1 MFSFRKDKRSFTKK
15 LMNDIQNREKEESEI
30 ITIGKI
36 TPERQQ
42 KREVENTLAENRE
55 MMQKKR
61 EEQKKEEQKTESQL
75 FIINQAKI
83 KMNSHIGTFKVLNDV
98 PTIQDKPVGTTVE
111 KSPANFSLFLDG
123 FQVLSVTGDWQDTGT
138 AKYQDNNALIKKST
152 LMVTGK
158 MPPPSAPIETGKIE
172 FIDSGQINVIEK
184 INTSGIPVPENEN
197 PDFDIKIKVIKDSF
211 VPLGIVDFEGNQE
224 NKVIKF
230 EMKIS
235 GKGVNRWHLQIKSNG
250 NLIKDIYS
258 SSQEIEPVPLIGKAK
273 KTNKKEETEI
283 VEIKRSWEAG
293 IYLLDW
299 NGFDNNNVYDSSIL
313 TSPYGLEISIMGQA
327 EQVRKYHTDSVQMK
341 YSQVNWVDVRI
352 DQNNKR
358 IDTTLR
364 VNLKDGGAEGL
375 SPQEQSNI
383 YEPAYTQTIYPWDK
397 IPREAIEKN
406 KKEPIKDR
414 TRSFEDL
421 ERLALEGISY
431 HWGRNRNHAVAKN
444 VEINSEKYEVFV
456 NPINTQNKA
465 MDDVSLIY
473 NTNNDWMRSGNPGTV
488 TGFISAVGNLF
499 SREAVC
505 YNVGY
510 IKLPKEWVYQYE
522 KHEDVEFKF
531 TAAHE
536 IGHEILKAFGDVYYS
551 YGHKGSVNTVTQEIK
566 NNAPEYPLTGEI
578 DIMPYFKD
586 NVLGG
591 QKNQPNYYQRSVALE
606 SDVLGLLWLSKLK
619 ILLVVVL
626 FTLVSCEPSYY
637 DGYVYD
643 RIENRPLSGVIITD
657 TQGEIRIYSDSSGY
671 FKFPKENS
679 AALVFYKEPHY
690 SDTIEAFYIQRGEKL
705 VTRFKGETIF
715 LLKKKDRDSIL
726 KSIK

>member
-1 MFSFRKDKRSFTKK
+1 MFNFRKDKRSFAKK

-55 MMQKKR
+55 MMQEKR

-83 KMNSHIGTFKVLNDV
+83 KMNSHMGTFKVLNDV

-111 KSPANFSLFLDG
+111 KSPANFSFLDG

-375 SPQEQSNI
+375 NCSSKTVRKSD
-383 YEPAYTQTIYPWDK
+383 YEEAAQRMEVQNPIEEDFTLTFCDWHK
-397 IPREAIEKN
+397 IPQKEIEEEQ
-406 KKEPIKDR
+406 KEPIKER

-431 HWGRNRNHAVAKN
+431 HWGRNRNHAVAQN
-444 VEINSEKYEVFV
+444 VKINSEKYEVFV

-488 TGFISAVGNLF
+488 TGIISAVGNIF

-510 IKLPKEWVYQYE
+510 IKDSNGWKYRYEQYE
-522 KHEDVEFKF
+522 DVNFKL

-566 NNAPEYPLTGEI
+566 NNAPEYPSTGEI
-578 DIMPYFKD
+578 DIIPYYPSSPPVSIY
-586 NVLGG
+586 N
-591 QKNQPNYYQRSVALE
+591 RTVALE
-606 SDVLGLLWLSKLK
+606 RDVLGLIWLTK
-619 ILLVVVL
+619 INV
-626 FTLVSCEPSYY
+626 
-637 DGYVYD
+637 
-643 RIENRPLSGVIITD
+643 
-657 TQGEIRIYSDSSGY
+657 
-671 FKFPKENS
+671 K
-679 AALVFYKEPHY
+679 
-690 SDTIEAFYIQRGEKL
+690 
-705 VTRFKGETIF
+705 
-715 LLKKKDRDSIL
+715 
-726 KSIK
+726 

>member
-1 MFSFRKDKRSFTKK
+1 MFSFRKDKRSFAKK

-55 MMQKKR
+55 MMQEKR

-111 KSPANFSLFLDG
+111 KSPANFSFLDG

-184 INTSGIPVPENEN
+184 INTNGIPVPENEN

-230 EMKIS
+230 KMKIS

-283 VEIKRSWEAG
+283 VEIKRFWEAG

-375 SPQEQSNI
+375 SCGSKTVRKSDYEEAAQRMGVPNPIEEDFTLTFCDWYKVPQ
-383 YEPAYTQTIYPWDK
+383 
-397 IPREAIEKN
+397 EAIEEYQ
-406 KKEPIKDR
+406 KEPIKER
-414 TRSFEDL
+414 TKSFEELRDM
-421 ERLALEGISY
+421 ALEGINK
-431 HWGRNRNHAVAKN
+431 HWSRHAGNIGGGVQIG
-444 VEINSEKYEVFV
+444 EDFYEVFV
-456 NPINTQNKA
+456 NAEQNEKGMVAPRIIYFTNSENSNFNRSHNWFLSRKLFYKVGYTYYNNWKKYPINSELYKA
-465 MDDVSLIY
+465 KGWKY
-473 NTNNDWMRSGNPGTV
+473 T
-488 TGFISAVGNLF
+488 
-499 SREAVC
+499 
-505 YNVGY
+505 
-510 IKLPKEWVYQYE
+510 YE
-522 KHEDVEFKF
+522 INALLDFQE
-531 TAAHE
+531 TSAHE
-536 IGHEILKAFGDVYYS
+536 IGHKLLEDYGGKTYS
-551 YGHKGSVNTVTQEIK
+551 YKHKGSSTWGQSPLKGTT
-566 NNAPEYPLTGEI
+566 YPTTGEI
-578 DIMPYFKD
+578 DLMKYVDEDFLPKD
-586 NVLGG
+586 FYERVVLS
-591 QKNQPNYYQRSVALE
+591 KE
-606 SDVLGLLWLSKLK
+606 DVIGILWLSK
-619 ILLVVVL
+619 
-626 FTLVSCEPSYY
+626 
-637 DGYVYD
+637 
-643 RIENRPLSGVIITD
+643 
-657 TQGEIRIYSDSSGY
+657 
-671 FKFPKENS
+671 
-679 AALVFYKEPHY
+679 
-690 SDTIEAFYIQRGEKL
+690 
-705 VTRFKGETIF
+705 
-715 LLKKKDRDSIL
+715 
-726 KSIK
+726 IKVK

>member
-1 MFSFRKDKRSFTKK
+1 MFSFRKDKRSFAKK

-197 PDFDIKIKVIKDSF
+197 PDFDIKISLCKDGYSTV
-211 VPLGIVDFEGNQE
+211 VPMGILDFENNYE
-224 NKVIKF
+224 NAFFAF
-230 EMKIS
+230 EYTLSSNDIDKLTLDIIDENDKIIY
-235 GKGVNRWHLQIKSNG
+235 REI
-250 NLIKDIYS
+250 NLP
-258 SSQEIEPVPLIGKAK
+258 EIIISAS
-273 KTNKKEETEI
+273 KKENVKTSLEKGLKKFL
-283 VEIKRSWEAG
+283 KREGKPSRIWEWMEVYRDFAISKNDYTKPG
-293 IYLLDW
+293 HYILFW
-299 NGFDNNNVYDSSIL
+299 NGFDSEGIYDSSIFDKKTFRARL
-313 TSPYGLEISIMGQA
+313 TGIKGEKKKTA
-327 EQVRKYHTDSVQMK
+327 EVSFRTEYAE
-341 YSQVNWVDVRI
+341 VNWVDVRI

-397 IPREAIEKN
+397 IPQKDIKKY
-406 KKEPIKDR
+406 KKEPIKER
-414 TRSFEDL
+414 TKSFEELRDM
-421 ERLALEGISY
+421 ALEGINK
-431 HWGRNRNHAVAKN
+431 HWSRHAGNIGEGVQIGEN
-444 VEINSEKYEVFV
+444 FYEVFV
-456 NPINTQNKA
+456 NAEQNEKGMVAPRIIYFTNSENNNFNRSHNWFLSRKLFYKVGYVKENIWNYIDENKA
-465 MDDVSLIY
+465 LLDFQETS
-473 NTNNDWMRSGNPGTV
+473 
-488 TGFISAVGNLF
+488 
-499 SREAVC
+499 
-505 YNVGY
+505 
-510 IKLPKEWVYQYE
+510 
-522 KHEDVEFKF
+522 
-531 TAAHE
+531 AHE
-536 IGHEILKAFGDVYYS
+536 IGHKLLEDYGGKTYS
-551 YGHKGSVNTVTQEIK
+551 YKHKGSSTWGQSPLKGTT
-566 NNAPEYPLTGEI
+566 YPKTGEI
-578 DIMPYFKD
+578 DLMKYTDEDFLPKD
-586 NVLGG
+586 FYERVVLS
-591 QKNQPNYYQRSVALE
+591 KE
-606 SDVLGLLWLSKLK
+606 DVIGILWLTK
-619 ILLVVVL
+619 I
-626 FTLVSCEPSYY
+626 
-637 DGYVYD
+637 
-643 RIENRPLSGVIITD
+643 N
-657 TQGEIRIYSDSSGY
+657 
-671 FKFPKENS
+671 
-679 AALVFYKEPHY
+679 
-690 SDTIEAFYIQRGEKL
+690 
-705 VTRFKGETIF
+705 
-715 LLKKKDRDSIL
+715 
-726 KSIK
+726 IK

>member
-1 MFSFRKDKRSFTKK
+1 MFNFRKDKRSFAKK

-197 PDFDIKIKVIKDSF
+197 PDFDIKISLCKDGYSTV
-211 VPLGIVDFEGNQE
+211 VPMGILDFENNYE
-224 NKVIKF
+224 NAFFAF
-230 EMKIS
+230 EYTLSSNDIDKLTLDIIDENDKIIY
-235 GKGVNRWHLQIKSNG
+235 REI
-250 NLIKDIYS
+250 NLP
-258 SSQEIEPVPLIGKAK
+258 EIIISAS
-273 KTNKKEETEI
+273 KKENVRTSLEKGLKEFL
-283 VEIKRSWEAG
+283 KREGKPSRIWEWMEVYRDFNISKDDYTKPG
-293 IYLLDW
+293 HYILFW
-299 NGFDNNNVYDSSIL
+299 NGFNSEGIYDSSIFDKKTFRARL
-313 TSPYGLEISIMGQA
+313 TGIKGEKKKTA
-327 EQVRKYHTDSVQMK
+327 EVSFRTEYAE
-341 YSQVNWVDVRI
+341 VNWVDVRI

-397 IPREAIEKN
+397 IPQKDIKKY
-406 KKEPIKDR
+406 KKEPIKER
-414 TRSFEDL
+414 TKSFEELRDM
-421 ERLALEGISY
+421 ALEGINK
-431 HWGRNRNHAVAKN
+431 HWSRHAGNIGEGVQIGEN
-444 VEINSEKYEVFV
+444 FYEVFV
-456 NPINTQNKA
+456 NAEQNEKGMVAPRIIYFTNSENNNFNRSHNWFLSRKLFYKVGYVKENIWNYIDENKA
-465 MDDVSLIY
+465 LLDFQETS
-473 NTNNDWMRSGNPGTV
+473 
-488 TGFISAVGNLF
+488 
-499 SREAVC
+499 
-505 YNVGY
+505 
-510 IKLPKEWVYQYE
+510 
-522 KHEDVEFKF
+522 
-531 TAAHE
+531 AHE
-536 IGHEILKAFGDVYYS
+536 IGHKLLEDYGGKTYS
-551 YGHKGSVNTVTQEIK
+551 YKHKGSSTWGQSPLKGTT
-566 NNAPEYPLTGEI
+566 YPKTGEI
-578 DIMPYFKD
+578 DLMKYTDEDFLPKD
-586 NVLGG
+586 FYERVVLS
-591 QKNQPNYYQRSVALE
+591 KE
-606 SDVLGLLWLSKLK
+606 DVIGILWLTK
-619 ILLVVVL
+619 I
-626 FTLVSCEPSYY
+626 
-637 DGYVYD
+637 
-643 RIENRPLSGVIITD
+643 N
-657 TQGEIRIYSDSSGY
+657 
-671 FKFPKENS
+671 
-679 AALVFYKEPHY
+679 
-690 SDTIEAFYIQRGEKL
+690 
-705 VTRFKGETIF
+705 
-715 LLKKKDRDSIL
+715 
-726 KSIK
+726 IK

>member
-55 MMQKKR
+55 MMQEKR

-83 KMNSHIGTFKVLNDV
+83 KMNSHMGTFKVLNDV

-111 KSPANFSLFLDG
+111 KSPANFSFLDG

-375 SPQEQSNI
+375 NCSSKTVRKSD
-383 YEPAYTQTIYPWDK
+383 YEEAAQRMEVPNPIEEDFTLTFCDWHK
-397 IPREAIEKN
+397 IPQKEIEEEQ
-406 KKEPIKDR
+406 KEPIKER

-431 HWGRNRNHAVAKN
+431 HWGRNRNHAVAQN
-444 VEINSEKYEVFV
+444 VKINSEKYEVFV

-488 TGFISAVGNLF
+488 TGIISVVGNIF

-510 IKLPKEWVYQYE
+510 IKGPNKWEYRDEQYE
-522 KHEDVEFKF
+522 DVIFKF
-531 TAAHE
+531 TTAHE

-566 NNAPEYPLTGEI
+566 NNAPEYPSTGEI
-578 DIMPYFKD
+578 DIIPYYPSSPPVSIY
-586 NVLGG
+586 N
-591 QKNQPNYYQRSVALE
+591 RTVALE
-606 SDVLGLLWLSKLK
+606 RDVLGLIWLTK
-619 ILLVVVL
+619 INV
-626 FTLVSCEPSYY
+626 
-637 DGYVYD
+637 
-643 RIENRPLSGVIITD
+643 
-657 TQGEIRIYSDSSGY
+657 
-671 FKFPKENS
+671 K
-679 AALVFYKEPHY
+679 
-690 SDTIEAFYIQRGEKL
+690 
-705 VTRFKGETIF
+705 
-715 LLKKKDRDSIL
+715 
-726 KSIK
+726 

>member
-1 MFSFRKDKRSFTKK
+1 MFNFRKDKRSFAKK

-55 MMQKKR
+55 MMQEKR

-83 KMNSHIGTFKVLNDV
+83 KMNSHMGTFKVLNDV

-111 KSPANFSLFLDG
+111 KSPANFSFLDG

-375 SPQEQSNI
+375 NCSSKTVRKSD
-383 YEPAYTQTIYPWDK
+383 YEEAAQRMGVQTPIEEDFTLTFCDWDK
-397 IPREAIEKN
+397 IPQSDIEEEQ
-406 KKEPIKDR
+406 KEPIKER
-414 TRSFEDL
+414 TRSFQDL
-421 ERLALEGISY
+421 ERLVLEGISY

-456 NPINTQNKA
+456 NPINTQSKA
-465 MDDVSLIY
+465 MDDISLIY
-473 NTNNDWMRSGNPGTV
+473 NTNNDWMRSGNSGTV
-488 TGFISAVGNLF
+488 TGIISAIGNLV

-510 IKLPKEWVYQYE
+510 IKDSNQWRYRYEQYE
-522 KHEDVEFKF
+522 DVNFKL

-551 YGHKGSVNTVTQEIK
+551 YGHKDTVNTVTQKIK
-566 NNAPEYPLTGEI
+566 DGIPKYPSTGEI
-578 DIMPYFKD
+578 DLMKYY
-586 NVLGG
+586 
-591 QKNQPNYYQRSVALE
+591 QNYYDIPRTIASKT
-606 SDVLGLLWLSKLK
+606 DVLGLLWLTK
-619 ILLVVVL
+619 I
-626 FTLVSCEPSYY
+626 
-637 DGYVYD
+637 
-643 RIENRPLSGVIITD
+643 
-657 TQGEIRIYSDSSGY
+657 
-671 FKFPKENS
+671 K
-679 AALVFYKEPHY
+679 
-690 SDTIEAFYIQRGEKL
+690 
-705 VTRFKGETIF
+705 
-715 LLKKKDRDSIL
+715 
-726 KSIK
+726 IK

>member
-1 MFSFRKDKRSFTKK
+1 MFSFRKNKRSFAKK
-15 LMNDIQNREKEESEI
+15 LMNDIQKREKEESEI

-55 MMQKKR
+55 MMQEKR

-111 KSPANFSLFLDG
+111 KSPANFSFLDG
-123 FQVLSVTGDWQDTGT
+123 FQVLSVIGDWQDTGT

-197 PDFDIKIKVIKDSF
+197 PDFDIKISLCKDGYSTV
-211 VPLGIVDFEGNQE
+211 VPMGILDFENKYE
-224 NKVIKF
+224 NAFFAF
-230 EMKIS
+230 EYTLSSNDIDKLTLDIIDENDKIIY
-235 GKGVNRWHLQIKSNG
+235 REI
-250 NLIKDIYS
+250 NLP
-258 SSQEIEPVPLIGKAK
+258 EIIISAS
-273 KTNKKEETEI
+273 KKENVRTSLEKGLKEFL
-283 VEIKRSWEAG
+283 KREGKPSRIWEWMKVYRDFNIPKNDYTKPG
-293 IYLLDW
+293 HYILFW
-299 NGFDNNNVYDSSIL
+299 NGFDGEGIYDSSIFDKKTFRARL
-313 TSPYGLEISIMGQA
+313 TGIKGEKKKTA
-327 EQVRKYHTDSVQMK
+327 EVSFRTEYAE
-341 YSQVNWVDVRI
+341 VNWVDVRI

-364 VNLKDGGAEGL
+364 VDLKDGGAEGL

-397 IPREAIEKN
+397 IPQSDIEEEQ
-406 KKEPIKDR
+406 KEPIKER
-414 TRSFEDL
+414 TRSFQDL
-421 ERLALEGISY
+421 ERLVLEGISY

-488 TGFISAVGNLF
+488 TGVISAIGNLF
-499 SREAVC
+499 SRQAVC

-510 IKLPKEWVYQYE
+510 IKNSNGWDYIEE
-522 KHEDVEFKF
+522 KYEDVDFKF

-551 YGHKGSVNTVTQEIK
+551 YGHKGTVNTVTQEIK
-566 NNAPEYPLTGEI
+566 DGTPEYPSTGEI
-578 DIMPYFKD
+578 DLMKYY
-586 NVLGG
+586 
-591 QKNQPNYYQRSVALE
+591 QNYYDIPRTIASE
-606 SDVLGLLWLSKLK
+606 TDVLGLLWLTK
-619 ILLVVVL
+619 IKV
-626 FTLVSCEPSYY
+626 
-637 DGYVYD
+637 
-643 RIENRPLSGVIITD
+643 
-657 TQGEIRIYSDSSGY
+657 
-671 FKFPKENS
+671 K
-679 AALVFYKEPHY
+679 
-690 SDTIEAFYIQRGEKL
+690 
-705 VTRFKGETIF
+705 
-715 LLKKKDRDSIL
+715 
-726 KSIK
+726 

>member
-1 MFSFRKDKRSFTKK
+1 MFNFRKDKRSFAKK

-55 MMQKKR
+55 MMQEKR

-197 PDFDIKIKVIKDSF
+197 PDFDIKISLCKDGYSTV
-211 VPLGIVDFEGNQE
+211 VPMGILDFKNKYE
-224 NKVIKF
+224 NAFFAF
-230 EMKIS
+230 EYTLSSNDIDKLTLDIIDENDKIIY
-235 GKGVNRWHLQIKSNG
+235 REI
-250 NLIKDIYS
+250 NLP
-258 SSQEIEPVPLIGKAK
+258 EIIISAS
-273 KTNKKEETEI
+273 KKENVRTSLEKGLKEFL
-283 VEIKRSWEAG
+283 KREGKPSRIWEWMEVYRDFNISKDDYTKPG
-293 IYLLDW
+293 HYILFW
-299 NGFDNNNVYDSSIL
+299 NGFDSEGIYDSSIFDKKTFRARL
-313 TSPYGLEISIMGQA
+313 TGIKGEKKKTA
-327 EQVRKYHTDSVQMK
+327 EVSFRTEYAE
-341 YSQVNWVDVRI
+341 VNWVDVRI
-352 DQNNKR
+352 DRNNKR
-358 IDTTLR
+358 MDTTLR

-406 KKEPIKDR
+406 KKEPIKER
-414 TRSFEDL
+414 TRSFQDL

-488 TGFISAVGNLF
+488 TGVISAIGNLF

-510 IKLPKEWVYQYE
+510 IYEYYYNNNWDYQQE
-522 KHEDVEFKF
+522 KDEDVEFKF
-531 TAAHE
+531 TTAHE

-551 YGHKGSVNTVTQEIK
+551 YGHKGTGNTVTQKIK
-566 NNAPEYPLTGEI
+566 DGTPEYPSTGEI
-578 DIMPYFKD
+578 DIMPYYPS
-586 NVLGG
+586 NPPVSIY
-591 QKNQPNYYQRSVALE
+591 NRAVALE
-606 SDVLGLLWLSKLK
+606 RDVLGLIWLTK
-619 ILLVVVL
+619 INV
-626 FTLVSCEPSYY
+626 
-637 DGYVYD
+637 
-643 RIENRPLSGVIITD
+643 
-657 TQGEIRIYSDSSGY
+657 
-671 FKFPKENS
+671 K
-679 AALVFYKEPHY
+679 
-690 SDTIEAFYIQRGEKL
+690 
-705 VTRFKGETIF
+705 
-715 LLKKKDRDSIL
+715 
-726 KSIK
+726 

>member
-1 MFSFRKDKRSFTKK
+1 MFNFRKDKRSFAKK

-55 MMQKKR
+55 MMQEKR

-83 KMNSHIGTFKVLNDV
+83 KMNSHMGTFKVLNDV

-111 KSPANFSLFLDG
+111 KSPANFSFLDG

-375 SPQEQSNI
+375 NCSSKTVRKSD
-383 YEPAYTQTIYPWDK
+383 YEEAAQRMEVQNPIEEDFTLTFCDWHK
-397 IPREAIEKN
+397 IPQKEIEEEQ
-406 KKEPIKDR
+406 KEPIKER

-431 HWGRNRNHAVAKN
+431 HWGRNRNHAVAQN
-444 VEINSEKYEVFV
+444 VKINSEKYEVFV

-488 TGFISAVGNLF
+488 TGIISVVGNIF

-510 IKLPKEWVYQYE
+510 IKGPNKWEYRDEQYE
-522 KHEDVEFKF
+522 DVIFKF
-531 TAAHE
+531 TTAHE

-566 NNAPEYPLTGEI
+566 NNAPEYPSTGEI
-578 DIMPYFKD
+578 DIIPYYPSSPPVSIY
-586 NVLGG
+586 N
-591 QKNQPNYYQRSVALE
+591 RTVALE
-606 SDVLGLLWLSKLK
+606 RDVLGLIWLTK
-619 ILLVVVL
+619 INV
-626 FTLVSCEPSYY
+626 
-637 DGYVYD
+637 
-643 RIENRPLSGVIITD
+643 
-657 TQGEIRIYSDSSGY
+657 
-671 FKFPKENS
+671 K
-679 AALVFYKEPHY
+679 
-690 SDTIEAFYIQRGEKL
+690 
-705 VTRFKGETIF
+705 
-715 LLKKKDRDSIL
+715 
-726 KSIK
+726 

>member
-1 MFSFRKDKRSFTKK
+1 MFSFRKDKRSFAKK

-55 MMQKKR
+55 MMQEKR

-98 PTIQDKPVGTTVE
+98 PTIQDKTVGTTVE
-111 KSPANFSLFLDG
+111 KSPANFLFSDG
-123 FQVLSVTGDWQDTGT
+123 FQVLSVIGDWQDTGT

-197 PDFDIKIKVIKDSF
+197 PDFDIKISLCKDGYSTV
-211 VPLGIVDFEGNQE
+211 VPMGILDFENKYE
-224 NKVIKF
+224 NAFFAF
-230 EMKIS
+230 EYTLSSNDIDQLTLDIIDENDKIIY
-235 GKGVNRWHLQIKSNG
+235 REI
-250 NLIKDIYS
+250 NLP
-258 SSQEIEPVPLIGKAK
+258 EIIISAS
-273 KTNKKEETEI
+273 KKENVRTSLEKGLKEFL
-283 VEIKRSWEAG
+283 KREGKPSRIWEWMKVYRDFNIPKNDYTKPG
-293 IYLLDW
+293 HYILFWD
-299 NGFDNNNVYDSSIL
+299 GFDDEGIYDSSIFDKKTFRARL
-313 TSPYGLEISIMGQA
+313 TGIKGEKKKTA
-327 EQVRKYHTDSVQMK
+327 EVSFRTEYAE
-341 YSQVNWVDVRI
+341 VNWVDVRI

-375 SPQEQSNI
+375 SCSSKTVRKSD
-383 YEPAYTQTIYPWDK
+383 YEEAAQRMEVPNPIEEDFTLTFCDWYK
-397 IPREAIEKN
+397 IPQKDIKKY
-406 KKEPIKDR
+406 KKEPIKER

-431 HWGRNRNHAVAKN
+431 HWGRNRNHAVAQN
-444 VEINSEKYEVFV
+444 VKINSEKYEVFV

-488 TGFISAVGNLF
+488 TGFISAVGNIF

-510 IKLPKEWVYQYE
+510 IKDSNGWKYRDEQYE
-522 KHEDVEFKF
+522 DVNFKL

-551 YGHKGSVNTVTQEIK
+551 YGHKNTVNTVTQEIK
-566 NNAPEYPLTGEI
+566 DGTPEYPSTGEI
-578 DIMPYFKD
+578 DLMKYY
-586 NVLGG
+586 
-591 QKNQPNYYQRSVALE
+591 QNYYDIPRTIASE
-606 SDVLGLLWLSKLK
+606 TDVLGLLWLTK
-619 ILLVVVL
+619 INV
-626 FTLVSCEPSYY
+626 
-637 DGYVYD
+637 
-643 RIENRPLSGVIITD
+643 
-657 TQGEIRIYSDSSGY
+657 
-671 FKFPKENS
+671 K
-679 AALVFYKEPHY
+679 
-690 SDTIEAFYIQRGEKL
+690 
-705 VTRFKGETIF
+705 
-715 LLKKKDRDSIL
+715 
-726 KSIK
+726 

>member
-197 PDFDIKIKVIKDSF
+197 PDFDIKISLCKDGYF
-211 VPLGIVDFEGNQE
+211 TVVPMGILDFENKYE
-224 NKVIKF
+224 NAFFAF
-230 EMKIS
+230 EYTLSSNDIDKLTLDIIDENDKIIY
-235 GKGVNRWHLQIKSNG
+235 REI
-250 NLIKDIYS
+250 NLP
-258 SSQEIEPVPLIGKAK
+258 EIIISAS
-273 KTNKKEETEI
+273 KKENVKTSLEKGLKEFL
-283 VEIKRSWEAG
+283 KREGKPSRIWEWMEVYRDFNISKNDYTKPG
-293 IYLLDW
+293 HYILFW
-299 NGFDNNNVYDSSIL
+299 NGFDSEGIYDSSIFDKKTFRARL
-313 TSPYGLEISIMGQA
+313 TGIKGEKKKTA
-327 EQVRKYHTDSVQMK
+327 EVSFRTEYAE
-341 YSQVNWVDVRI
+341 VNWVDVRI

-375 SPQEQSNI
+375 NCSSKTVRKSD
-383 YEPAYTQTIYPWDK
+383 YEEAAQRMEVQNPIEEDFTLTFCDWYK
-397 IPREAIEKN
+397 IPQKDIKKH
-406 KKEPIKDR
+406 KKEPIKER

-456 NPINTQNKA
+456 NPINTQSKA

-488 TGFISAVGNLF
+488 TGFISAIGNIF

-510 IKLPKEWVYQYE
+510 IKGPKEWEYRDEQYE
-522 KHEDVEFKF
+522 DVNFKL

-551 YGHKGSVNTVTQEIK
+551 YGHKDTVNTVTQEIK
-566 NNAPEYPLTGEI
+566 DGTPKYPSTGEI
-578 DIMPYFKD
+578 DLMKYY
-586 NVLGG
+586 
-591 QKNQPNYYQRSVALE
+591 QNYYDIPRTIASKT
-606 SDVLGLLWLSKLK
+606 DVLGLLWLTK
-619 ILLVVVL
+619 IKV
-626 FTLVSCEPSYY
+626 
-637 DGYVYD
+637 
-643 RIENRPLSGVIITD
+643 
-657 TQGEIRIYSDSSGY
+657 
-671 FKFPKENS
+671 K
-679 AALVFYKEPHY
+679 
-690 SDTIEAFYIQRGEKL
+690 
-705 VTRFKGETIF
+705 
-715 LLKKKDRDSIL
+715 
-726 KSIK
+726 

>member
-197 PDFDIKIKVIKDSF
+197 PDFDIKISLCKDGYSTV
-211 VPLGIVDFEGNQE
+211 VPMGILDFENNYE
-224 NKVIKF
+224 NAFFAF
-230 EMKIS
+230 EYTLSSNDIDKLTLDIIDENDKIIY
-235 GKGVNRWHLQIKSNG
+235 REI
-250 NLIKDIYS
+250 NLP
-258 SSQEIEPVPLIGKAK
+258 EIIISAS
-273 KTNKKEETEI
+273 KKENVKTSLEKGLKKFL
-283 VEIKRSWEAG
+283 KREGKPSRIWEWMEVYRDFAISKNDYTKPG
-293 IYLLDW
+293 HYILFW
-299 NGFDNNNVYDSSIL
+299 NGFDSEGIYDSSIFDKKTFRARL
-313 TSPYGLEISIMGQA
+313 TGIKGEKKKTA
-327 EQVRKYHTDSVQMK
+327 EVSFRTEYAE
-341 YSQVNWVDVRI
+341 VNWVDVRI

-397 IPREAIEKN
+397 IPQKDIKKY
-406 KKEPIKDR
+406 KKEPIKER
-414 TRSFEDL
+414 TKSFEELRDM
-421 ERLALEGISY
+421 ALEGINK
-431 HWGRNRNHAVAKN
+431 HWSRHAGNIGEGVQIGEN
-444 VEINSEKYEVFV
+444 FYEVFV
-456 NPINTQNKA
+456 NAEQNEKGMVAPRIIYFTNSENNNFNRSHNWFLSRKLFYKVGYVKENIWNYIDENKA
-465 MDDVSLIY
+465 LLDFQETS
-473 NTNNDWMRSGNPGTV
+473 
-488 TGFISAVGNLF
+488 
-499 SREAVC
+499 
-505 YNVGY
+505 
-510 IKLPKEWVYQYE
+510 
-522 KHEDVEFKF
+522 
-531 TAAHE
+531 AHE
-536 IGHEILKAFGDVYYS
+536 IGHKLLEDYGGKTYS
-551 YGHKGSVNTVTQEIK
+551 YKHKGSSTWGQSPLKGTT
-566 NNAPEYPLTGEI
+566 YPKTGEI
-578 DIMPYFKD
+578 DLMKYADEVFLPKD
-586 NVLGG
+586 FYERVVLS
-591 QKNQPNYYQRSVALE
+591 KE
-606 SDVLGLLWLSKLK
+606 DVIGILWLTK
-619 ILLVVVL
+619 I
-626 FTLVSCEPSYY
+626 
-637 DGYVYD
+637 
-643 RIENRPLSGVIITD
+643 N
-657 TQGEIRIYSDSSGY
+657 
-671 FKFPKENS
+671 
-679 AALVFYKEPHY
+679 
-690 SDTIEAFYIQRGEKL
+690 
-705 VTRFKGETIF
+705 
-715 LLKKKDRDSIL
+715 
-726 KSIK
+726 IK

>member
-1 MFSFRKDKRSFTKK
+1 MFSFRKDKRSFAKK

-55 MMQKKR
+55 MMQEKR

-98 PTIQDKPVGTTVE
+98 PTIQDKPVGTIVE
-111 KSPANFSLFLDG
+111 KSPANFSFLDG
-123 FQVLSVTGDWQDTGT
+123 FQVLSVIGDWQDTGT

-184 INTSGIPVPENEN
+184 INTNGIPVPENEN

-299 NGFDNNNVYDSSIL
+299 DGFDNNNVYDSSIL

-375 SPQEQSNI
+375 NCSSKTVRKSD
-383 YEPAYTQTIYPWDK
+383 YEEAAQRMEVQNPIEEDFTLTFCDWHK
-397 IPREAIEKN
+397 IPQKDIRREQ
-406 KKEPIKDR
+406 KEPIKER
-414 TRSFEDL
+414 TRSFQDL

-431 HWGRNRNHAVAKN
+431 HWGRNRNHTVAKN

-488 TGFISAVGNLF
+488 TGFISAVGNIF

-510 IKLPKEWVYQYE
+510 IKDSNGWEYVSE
-522 KHEDVEFKF
+522 KHEDVIFKL

-551 YGHKGSVNTVTQEIK
+551 YGHKDTVNTVTQKIK
-566 NNAPEYPLTGEI
+566 DGIPKYPSTGEI
-578 DIMPYFKD
+578 DLMKYY
-586 NVLGG
+586 
-591 QKNQPNYYQRSVALE
+591 QNYYDIPRTIASKT
-606 SDVLGLLWLSKLK
+606 DVLGLLWLTK
-619 ILLVVVL
+619 I
-626 FTLVSCEPSYY
+626 
-637 DGYVYD
+637 
-643 RIENRPLSGVIITD
+643 
-657 TQGEIRIYSDSSGY
+657 
-671 FKFPKENS
+671 K
-679 AALVFYKEPHY
+679 
-690 SDTIEAFYIQRGEKL
+690 
-705 VTRFKGETIF
+705 
-715 LLKKKDRDSIL
+715 
-726 KSIK
+726 IK

>member
-1 MFSFRKDKRSFTKK
+1 MFNFRKDKRSFAKK

-55 MMQKKR
+55 MMQEKR

-83 KMNSHIGTFKVLNDV
+83 KMNSHMGTFKVLNDV

-111 KSPANFSLFLDG
+111 KSPANFSFLDG

-375 SPQEQSNI
+375 NCSSKTVRKSD
-383 YEPAYTQTIYPWDK
+383 YEEAAQRMGVQTPIEEDFTLTFCDWHK
-397 IPREAIEKN
+397 IPQKEIEEEQ
-406 KKEPIKDR
+406 KEPIKER

-431 HWGRNRNHAVAKN
+431 HWGRNRNHAVAQN
-444 VEINSEKYEVFV
+444 VKINSEKYEVFV

-488 TGFISAVGNLF
+488 TGIISAVGNIF

-510 IKLPKEWVYQYE
+510 IKGPNKWEYRDEQYE
-522 KHEDVEFKF
+522 DVIFKF
-531 TAAHE
+531 TTAHE

-566 NNAPEYPLTGEI
+566 NNAPEYPSTGEI
-578 DIMPYFKD
+578 DIIPYYPSSPPVSIY
-586 NVLGG
+586 N
-591 QKNQPNYYQRSVALE
+591 RTVALE
-606 SDVLGLLWLSKLK
+606 RDVLGLIWLTK
-619 ILLVVVL
+619 INV
-626 FTLVSCEPSYY
+626 
-637 DGYVYD
+637 
-643 RIENRPLSGVIITD
+643 
-657 TQGEIRIYSDSSGY
+657 
-671 FKFPKENS
+671 K
-679 AALVFYKEPHY
+679 
-690 SDTIEAFYIQRGEKL
+690 
-705 VTRFKGETIF
+705 
-715 LLKKKDRDSIL
+715 
-726 KSIK
+726 

>member
-184 INTSGIPVPENEN
+184 INTNGIPVPENEN

-299 NGFDNNNVYDSSIL
+299 DGFDNNNVYDSSIL

-364 VNLKDGGAEGL
+364 VDLKDGGAEGL
-375 SPQEQSNI
+375 NCSSKTVRKSD
-383 YEPAYTQTIYPWDK
+383 YEEAAQRMEVQNPIEEDFTLTFCDWHK
-397 IPREAIEKN
+397 IPQKDIRREQ
-406 KKEPIKDR
+406 KEPIKER

-421 ERLALEGISY
+421 ERLVLEGISY
-431 HWGRNRNHAVAKN
+431 HWGRNRNHAVAQN
-444 VEINSEKYEVFV
+444 VKINSEKYEVFV

-465 MDDVSLIY
+465 MDDISLIY

-488 TGFISAVGNLF
+488 TGFISAIGNIF

-510 IKLPKEWVYQYE
+510 IKGPKEWEYRDEQYE
-522 KHEDVEFKF
+522 DVNFKL

-551 YGHKGSVNTVTQEIK
+551 YGHKDTVNTVTQEIK
-566 NNAPEYPLTGEI
+566 DGTPKYPSTGEI
-578 DIMPYFKD
+578 DLMKYY
-586 NVLGG
+586 
-591 QKNQPNYYQRSVALE
+591 QNYYDIPRTIASKT
-606 SDVLGLLWLSKLK
+606 DVLGLLWLTK
-619 ILLVVVL
+619 IKV
-626 FTLVSCEPSYY
+626 
-637 DGYVYD
+637 
-643 RIENRPLSGVIITD
+643 
-657 TQGEIRIYSDSSGY
+657 
-671 FKFPKENS
+671 K
-679 AALVFYKEPHY
+679 
-690 SDTIEAFYIQRGEKL
+690 
-705 VTRFKGETIF
+705 
-715 LLKKKDRDSIL
+715 
-726 KSIK
+726 

>member
-1 MFSFRKDKRSFTKK
+1 MFSFRKDKRSFAKK

-55 MMQKKR
+55 MMQEKR

-98 PTIQDKPVGTTVE
+98 PTIQDKTVGTTVE
-111 KSPANFSLFLDG
+111 KSPANFLFSDG
-123 FQVLSVTGDWQDTGT
+123 FQVLSVIGDWQDTGT

-397 IPREAIEKN
+397 IPQSDIEEEQ
-406 KKEPIKDR
+406 KEPIKER
-414 TRSFEDL
+414 TRSFQDL
-421 ERLALEGISY
+421 ERLVLEGISY

-456 NPINTQNKA
+456 NPINTQSKA
-465 MDDVSLIY
+465 MDDISLIY

-488 TGFISAVGNLF
+488 TGFISAVGNIF

-510 IKLPKEWVYQYE
+510 IKGPNKWEYIEE

-551 YGHKGSVNTVTQEIK
+551 YGHKGTVNTVTQKIK
-566 NNAPEYPLTGEI
+566 DGTPEYPSTGEI
-578 DIMPYFKD
+578 DLMKYYK
-586 NVLGG
+586 
-591 QKNQPNYYQRSVALE
+591 NYYDIPRTIASE
-606 SDVLGLLWLSKLK
+606 TDVLGLLWLTK
-619 ILLVVVL
+619 IKV
-626 FTLVSCEPSYY
+626 
-637 DGYVYD
+637 
-643 RIENRPLSGVIITD
+643 
-657 TQGEIRIYSDSSGY
+657 
-671 FKFPKENS
+671 K
-679 AALVFYKEPHY
+679 
-690 SDTIEAFYIQRGEKL
+690 
-705 VTRFKGETIF
+705 
-715 LLKKKDRDSIL
+715 
-726 KSIK
+726 

>member
-1 MFSFRKDKRSFTKK
+1 MFSFRKDKRSFAKK

-55 MMQKKR
+55 MMQEKR

-98 PTIQDKPVGTTVE
+98 PTIQDKTVGTTVE
-111 KSPANFSLFLDG
+111 KSPANFLFSDG
-123 FQVLSVTGDWQDTGT
+123 FQVLSVIGDWQDTGT

-397 IPREAIEKN
+397 IPQSDIEEEQ
-406 KKEPIKDR
+406 KEPIKER
-414 TRSFEDL
+414 TRSFQDL
-421 ERLALEGISY
+421 ERLVLEGISY

-456 NPINTQNKA
+456 NPINTQSKA
-465 MDDVSLIY
+465 MDDISLIY

-488 TGFISAVGNLF
+488 TGFISAIGNLF

-510 IKLPKEWVYQYE
+510 IKDSNQWRYRYEQYE
-522 KHEDVEFKF
+522 DVNFKL

-551 YGHKGSVNTVTQEIK
+551 YGHKDTVNTVTQEIK
-566 NNAPEYPLTGEI
+566 DGTPEYPSTGEI
-578 DIMPYFKD
+578 DLMKYYK
-586 NVLGG
+586 
-591 QKNQPNYYQRSVALE
+591 NYYDIPRTIASE
-606 SDVLGLLWLSKLK
+606 TDVLGLLWLTK
-619 ILLVVVL
+619 IKV
-626 FTLVSCEPSYY
+626 
-637 DGYVYD
+637 
-643 RIENRPLSGVIITD
+643 
-657 TQGEIRIYSDSSGY
+657 
-671 FKFPKENS
+671 K
-679 AALVFYKEPHY
+679 
-690 SDTIEAFYIQRGEKL
+690 
-705 VTRFKGETIF
+705 
-715 LLKKKDRDSIL
+715 
-726 KSIK
+726 

>member
-197 PDFDIKIKVIKDSF
+197 PDFDIKISLCKDGYSTV
-211 VPLGIVDFEGNQE
+211 VPMGITLSSNDIDKLTLDIIDE
-224 NKVIKF
+224 ND
-230 EMKIS
+230 KIIY
-235 GKGVNRWHLQIKSNG
+235 REI
-250 NLIKDIYS
+250 NLP
-258 SSQEIEPVPLIGKAK
+258 EIIISAS
-273 KTNKKEETEI
+273 KKENVKTSLEKGLKKFL
-283 VEIKRSWEAG
+283 KREGKPSRIWEWMEVYRDFAISKNDYTKPG
-293 IYLLDW
+293 HYILFW
-299 NGFDNNNVYDSSIL
+299 NGFDSEGIYDSSIFDKKTFRARL
-313 TSPYGLEISIMGQA
+313 TGIKGEKKKTA
-327 EQVRKYHTDSVQMK
+327 EVSFRTEYAE
-341 YSQVNWVDVRI
+341 VNWVDVRI

-397 IPREAIEKN
+397 IPQKDIKKY
-406 KKEPIKDR
+406 KKEPIKER
-414 TRSFEDL
+414 TKSFEELRDM
-421 ERLALEGISY
+421 ALEGINK
-431 HWGRNRNHAVAKN
+431 HWSRHAGNIGEGVQIGEN
-444 VEINSEKYEVFV
+444 FYEVFV
-456 NPINTQNKA
+456 NAEQNEKGMVAPRIIYFTNSENNNFNRSHNWFLSRKLFYKVGYVKENIWNYIDENKA
-465 MDDVSLIY
+465 LLDFQETS
-473 NTNNDWMRSGNPGTV
+473 
-488 TGFISAVGNLF
+488 
-499 SREAVC
+499 
-505 YNVGY
+505 
-510 IKLPKEWVYQYE
+510 
-522 KHEDVEFKF
+522 
-531 TAAHE
+531 AHE
-536 IGHEILKAFGDVYYS
+536 IGHKLLEDYGGKTYS
-551 YGHKGSVNTVTQEIK
+551 YKHKGSSTWGQSPLKGTT
-566 NNAPEYPLTGEI
+566 YPKTGEI
-578 DIMPYFKD
+578 DLMKYTDEDFLPKD
-586 NVLGG
+586 FYERVVLS
-591 QKNQPNYYQRSVALE
+591 KE
-606 SDVLGLLWLSKLK
+606 DVIGILWLTK
-619 ILLVVVL
+619 I
-626 FTLVSCEPSYY
+626 
-637 DGYVYD
+637 
-643 RIENRPLSGVIITD
+643 N
-657 TQGEIRIYSDSSGY
+657 
-671 FKFPKENS
+671 
-679 AALVFYKEPHY
+679 
-690 SDTIEAFYIQRGEKL
+690 
-705 VTRFKGETIF
+705 
-715 LLKKKDRDSIL
+715 
-726 KSIK
+726 IK

>member
-1 MFSFRKDKRSFTKK
+1 MFNFRKDKRSFAKK

-55 MMQKKR
+55 MMQEKR

-83 KMNSHIGTFKVLNDV
+83 KMNSHMGTFKVLNDV

-111 KSPANFSLFLDG
+111 KSPANFSFLDG

-375 SPQEQSNI
+375 NCSSKTVRKSD
-383 YEPAYTQTIYPWDK
+383 YEEAAQRMEVQNPIEEDFTLTFCDWHK
-397 IPREAIEKN
+397 IPQKEIEEEQ
-406 KKEPIKDR
+406 KEPIKER

-431 HWGRNRNHAVAKN
+431 HWGRNRNHAVAQN
-444 VEINSEKYEVFV
+444 VKINSEKYEVFV

-488 TGFISAVGNLF
+488 TGFISAIGNLF

-510 IKLPKEWVYQYE
+510 IKDSNQWRYRYEQYE
-522 KHEDVEFKF
+522 DVNFKL

-566 NNAPEYPLTGEI
+566 NNAPEYPSTGEI
-578 DIMPYFKD
+578 DIIPYYPSSPPVSIY
-586 NVLGG
+586 N
-591 QKNQPNYYQRSVALE
+591 RTVALE
-606 SDVLGLLWLSKLK
+606 RDVLGLIWLTK
-619 ILLVVVL
+619 INV
-626 FTLVSCEPSYY
+626 
-637 DGYVYD
+637 
-643 RIENRPLSGVIITD
+643 
-657 TQGEIRIYSDSSGY
+657 
-671 FKFPKENS
+671 K
-679 AALVFYKEPHY
+679 
-690 SDTIEAFYIQRGEKL
+690 
-705 VTRFKGETIF
+705 
-715 LLKKKDRDSIL
+715 
-726 KSIK
+726 

>member
-1 MFSFRKDKRSFTKK
+1 MFNFRKDKRSFAKK

-55 MMQKKR
+55 MMQEKR

-83 KMNSHIGTFKVLNDV
+83 KMNSHMGTFKVLNDV
-98 PTIQDKPVGTTVE
+98 PTIQDKPVGTIVE
-111 KSPANFSLFLDG
+111 KSPANFSFLDG

-375 SPQEQSNI
+375 NCSSKTVRKSD
-383 YEPAYTQTIYPWDK
+383 YEEAAQRMEVQNPIEEDFTLTFCDWHK
-397 IPREAIEKN
+397 IPQKEIEEEQ
-406 KKEPIKDR
+406 KEPIKER

-431 HWGRNRNHAVAKN
+431 HWGRNRNHAVAQN
-444 VEINSEKYEVFV
+444 VKINSEKYEVFV

-488 TGFISAVGNLF
+488 TGIISAVGNIF

-510 IKLPKEWVYQYE
+510 IKGPNKWEYRDEQYE
-522 KHEDVEFKF
+522 DVIFKF
-531 TAAHE
+531 TTAHE

-566 NNAPEYPLTGEI
+566 NNAPEYPSTGEI
-578 DIMPYFKD
+578 DIIPYYPSSPPVSIY
-586 NVLGG
+586 N
-591 QKNQPNYYQRSVALE
+591 RTVALE
-606 SDVLGLLWLSKLK
+606 RDVLGLIWLTK
-619 ILLVVVL
+619 INV
-626 FTLVSCEPSYY
+626 
-637 DGYVYD
+637 
-643 RIENRPLSGVIITD
+643 
-657 TQGEIRIYSDSSGY
+657 
-671 FKFPKENS
+671 K
-679 AALVFYKEPHY
+679 
-690 SDTIEAFYIQRGEKL
+690 
-705 VTRFKGETIF
+705 
-715 LLKKKDRDSIL
+715 
-726 KSIK
+726 

>member
-1 MFSFRKDKRSFTKK
+1 MFSFRKDKRSFAKK

-55 MMQKKR
+55 MMQEKR

-98 PTIQDKPVGTTVE
+98 PTIQDKPVGTIVE
-111 KSPANFSLFLDG
+111 KSPANFSFLDG
-123 FQVLSVTGDWQDTGT
+123 FQVLSVIGDWQDTGT

-184 INTSGIPVPENEN
+184 INTNGIPVPENEN

-299 NGFDNNNVYDSSIL
+299 DGFDNNNVYDSSIL

-375 SPQEQSNI
+375 NCSSKTVRKSD
-383 YEPAYTQTIYPWDK
+383 YEEAAQRMEVQNPIEEDFTLTFCDWHK
-397 IPREAIEKN
+397 IPQKDIRREQ
-406 KKEPIKDR
+406 KEPIKER
-414 TRSFEDL
+414 TRSFQDL

-431 HWGRNRNHAVAKN
+431 HWGRNRNHTVAKN

-488 TGFISAVGNLF
+488 TGFISAVGNIF

-510 IKLPKEWVYQYE
+510 IKDSNGWEYVSE
-522 KHEDVEFKF
+522 KHEDVIFKL

-551 YGHKGSVNTVTQEIK
+551 YGHKDTVNTVTQKIK
-566 NNAPEYPLTGEI
+566 DGIPKYPSTGEI
-578 DIMPYFKD
+578 DLMKYY
-586 NVLGG
+586 
-591 QKNQPNYYQRSVALE
+591 QNYYDIPRTIASKT
-606 SDVLGLLWLSKLK
+606 DVLGLLWLTK
-619 ILLVVVL
+619 IKV
-626 FTLVSCEPSYY
+626 
-637 DGYVYD
+637 
-643 RIENRPLSGVIITD
+643 
-657 TQGEIRIYSDSSGY
+657 
-671 FKFPKENS
+671 K
-679 AALVFYKEPHY
+679 
-690 SDTIEAFYIQRGEKL
+690 
-705 VTRFKGETIF
+705 
-715 LLKKKDRDSIL
+715 
-726 KSIK
+726 

>member
-1 MFSFRKDKRSFTKK
+1 MFSFRKNKRSFAKK
-15 LMNDIQNREKEESEI
+15 LMSDIQKREKEESEI

-42 KREVENTLAENRE
+42 KREVENVLAENRE
-55 MMQKKR
+55 MMQEKR

-98 PTIQDKPVGTTVE
+98 PTIQDKTVGTTVE
-111 KSPANFSLFLDG
+111 KSPANFSFLDG
-123 FQVLSVTGDWQDTGT
+123 FQVLSVTGDWEDTGT

-258 SSQEIEPVPLIGKAK
+258 NSQEIEPVPLTGKAK

-283 VEIKRSWEAG
+283 VEIKRFWEAG

-364 VNLKDGGAEGL
+364 VDLKDGGAEGL
-375 SPQEQSNI
+375 NCSSKTVRKND
-383 YEPAYTQTIYPWDK
+383 YEEAAQRMEVPNPIEEDFTLTFCDWYK
-397 IPREAIEKN
+397 IPQKDIKKH
-406 KKEPIKDR
+406 KKEPIKER
-414 TRSFEDL
+414 TRNFEDL

-431 HWGRNRNHAVAKN
+431 HWGRNRNHTVAQN

-456 NPINTQNKA
+456 NPINTQSKA

-488 TGFISAVGNLF
+488 TGFISAIGNIF

-510 IKLPKEWVYQYE
+510 IKGPKEWEYRDEQYE
-522 KHEDVEFKF
+522 DVNFKL

-551 YGHKGSVNTVTQEIK
+551 YGHKDTVNTVTQEIK
-566 NNAPEYPLTGEI
+566 DGTPKYPSTGEI
-578 DIMPYFKD
+578 DLMKYY
-586 NVLGG
+586 
-591 QKNQPNYYQRSVALE
+591 QNYYDIPRTIASKT
-606 SDVLGLLWLSKLK
+606 DVLGLLWLTK
-619 ILLVVVL
+619 IKV
-626 FTLVSCEPSYY
+626 
-637 DGYVYD
+637 
-643 RIENRPLSGVIITD
+643 
-657 TQGEIRIYSDSSGY
+657 
-671 FKFPKENS
+671 K
-679 AALVFYKEPHY
+679 
-690 SDTIEAFYIQRGEKL
+690 
-705 VTRFKGETIF
+705 
-715 LLKKKDRDSIL
+715 
-726 KSIK
+726 

>member
-299 NGFDNNNVYDSSIL
+299 DGFDNNNVYDSSIL

-375 SPQEQSNI
+375 NCSSKTVRKSD
-383 YEPAYTQTIYPWDK
+383 YEEAAQRMEVQNPIEEDFTLTFCDWHK
-397 IPREAIEKN
+397 IPQKDIRREQ
-406 KKEPIKDR
+406 KEPIKER
-414 TRSFEDL
+414 TRSFQDL

-431 HWGRNRNHAVAKN
+431 HWGRNRNHTVAKN

-488 TGFISAVGNLF
+488 TGFISAVGNIF

-510 IKLPKEWVYQYE
+510 IKDSNGWEYVSE
-522 KHEDVEFKF
+522 KHEDVIFKL

-551 YGHKGSVNTVTQEIK
+551 YGHKDTVNTVTQKIK
-566 NNAPEYPLTGEI
+566 DGIPKYPSTGEI
-578 DIMPYFKD
+578 DLMKYY
-586 NVLGG
+586 
-591 QKNQPNYYQRSVALE
+591 QNYYDIPRTIASKT
-606 SDVLGLLWLSKLK
+606 DVLGLLWLTK
-619 ILLVVVL
+619 I
-626 FTLVSCEPSYY
+626 
-637 DGYVYD
+637 
-643 RIENRPLSGVIITD
+643 
-657 TQGEIRIYSDSSGY
+657 
-671 FKFPKENS
+671 K
-679 AALVFYKEPHY
+679 
-690 SDTIEAFYIQRGEKL
+690 
-705 VTRFKGETIF
+705 
-715 LLKKKDRDSIL
+715 
-726 KSIK
+726 IK

>member
-1 MFSFRKDKRSFTKK
+1 MFSFRKDKRSFAKK

-55 MMQKKR
+55 MMQEKR

-83 KMNSHIGTFKVLNDV
+83 KMNSHMGTFKVLNDV

-111 KSPANFSLFLDG
+111 KSPANFSFLDG

-375 SPQEQSNI
+375 NCSSKTVRKSD
-383 YEPAYTQTIYPWDK
+383 YEEAAQRMEVQNPIEEDFTLTFCDWHK
-397 IPREAIEKN
+397 IPQKEIEEEQ
-406 KKEPIKDR
+406 KEPIKER

-456 NPINTQNKA
+456 NPINTQSKA

-488 TGFISAVGNLF
+488 TGFISAVGNIF

-510 IKLPKEWVYQYE
+510 IKGPNKWEYRDEQYE
-522 KHEDVEFKF
+522 DVIFKF
-531 TAAHE
+531 TTAHE

-566 NNAPEYPLTGEI
+566 NNAPEYPSTGEI
-578 DIMPYFKD
+578 DIIPYYPSSPPVSIY
-586 NVLGG
+586 N
-591 QKNQPNYYQRSVALE
+591 RTVALE
-606 SDVLGLLWLSKLK
+606 RDVLGLIWLTK
-619 ILLVVVL
+619 INV
-626 FTLVSCEPSYY
+626 
-637 DGYVYD
+637 
-643 RIENRPLSGVIITD
+643 
-657 TQGEIRIYSDSSGY
+657 
-671 FKFPKENS
+671 K
-679 AALVFYKEPHY
+679 
-690 SDTIEAFYIQRGEKL
+690 
-705 VTRFKGETIF
+705 
-715 LLKKKDRDSIL
+715 
-726 KSIK
+726 

>member
-1 MFSFRKDKRSFTKK
+1 MFSFRKDKRSFAKK

-83 KMNSHIGTFKVLNDV
+83 KMNSHMGTFKVLNDV

-111 KSPANFSLFLDG
+111 KSPANFSFLDG

-375 SPQEQSNI
+375 NCSSKTVRKSD
-383 YEPAYTQTIYPWDK
+383 YEEAAQRMEVQNPIEEDFTLTFCDWHK
-397 IPREAIEKN
+397 IPQKEIEEEQ
-406 KKEPIKDR
+406 KEPIKER

-431 HWGRNRNHAVAKN
+431 HWGRNRNHAVAQN
-444 VEINSEKYEVFV
+444 VKINSEKYEVFV

-488 TGFISAVGNLF
+488 TGFISAVGNIF

-510 IKLPKEWVYQYE
+510 IKGPNKWEYRDEQYE
-522 KHEDVEFKF
+522 DVIFKF
-531 TAAHE
+531 TTAHE

-566 NNAPEYPLTGEI
+566 NNAPEYPSTGEI
-578 DIMPYFKD
+578 DIIPYYPSSPPVSIY
-586 NVLGG
+586 N
-591 QKNQPNYYQRSVALE
+591 RTVALE
-606 SDVLGLLWLSKLK
+606 RDVLGLIWLTK
-619 ILLVVVL
+619 INV
-626 FTLVSCEPSYY
+626 
-637 DGYVYD
+637 
-643 RIENRPLSGVIITD
+643 
-657 TQGEIRIYSDSSGY
+657 
-671 FKFPKENS
+671 K
-679 AALVFYKEPHY
+679 
-690 SDTIEAFYIQRGEKL
+690 
-705 VTRFKGETIF
+705 
-715 LLKKKDRDSIL
+715 
-726 KSIK
+726 

>member
-1 MFSFRKDKRSFTKK
+1 MFSFRKNKRSFAKK

-55 MMQKKR
+55 MMQEKR

-98 PTIQDKPVGTTVE
+98 PTIQDKPVGTMVE
-111 KSPANFSLFLDG
+111 KSPANFSFLDG
-123 FQVLSVTGDWQDTGT
+123 FQVLSVIGDWQDTGT

-364 VNLKDGGAEGL
+364 VDLKDGGAEGL
-375 SPQEQSNI
+375 NCSSKTVRKND
-383 YEPAYTQTIYPWDK
+383 YEEAAQRMEVQNPIKEDFTLTFCDWDK
-397 IPREAIEKN
+397 IPQKDIKKY
-406 KKEPIKDR
+406 KKEPIKER
-414 TRSFEDL
+414 TRSFEELRDM
-421 ERLALEGISY
+421 ALEGVNK
-431 HWGRNRNHAVAKN
+431 HWSRHAGNIGGGVQIG
-444 VEINSEKYEVFV
+444 EDFYEVFV
-456 NPINTQNKA
+456 NAEQNEKGMVAPRIIYQTNTEAGRSRNWEA
-465 MDDVSLIY
+465 SRILYFYEGYLY
-473 NTNNDWMRSGNPGTV
+473 NNGTW
-488 TGFISAVGNLF
+488 
-499 SREAVC
+499 E
-505 YNVGY
+505 
-510 IKLPKEWVYQYE
+510 YE
-522 KHEDVEFKF
+522 KANIEDYQMIS
-531 TAAHE
+531 AHE
-536 IGHEILKAFGDVYYS
+536 IGHEIILTFNGHIYS
-551 YGHKGSVNTVTQEIK
+551 KTHKGTSHWSMIIQEEDKDATYI
-566 NNAPEYPLTGEI
+566 PETGEI
-578 DIMPYFKD
+578 DLMKYYK
-586 NVLGG
+586 
-591 QKNQPNYYQRSVALE
+591 NYYDIPRTIASE
-606 SDVLGLLWLSKLK
+606 TDVLGLLWLTK
-619 ILLVVVL
+619 I
-626 FTLVSCEPSYY
+626 EINE
-637 DGYVYD
+637 GY
-643 RIENRPLSGVIITD
+643 
-657 TQGEIRIYSDSSGY
+657 
-671 FKFPKENS
+671 
-679 AALVFYKEPHY
+679 
-690 SDTIEAFYIQRGEKL
+690 
-705 VTRFKGETIF
+705 
-715 LLKKKDRDSIL
+715 
-726 KSIK
+726 